1 MRKILNSIPLN
12 GVKSISSSQDGLIL
26 GDASSGKIYTLY
38 DNNTLSVIYQSGD
51 SFPVNNIISISNS
64 NSLVSIGGKLDV
76 IFNDSFIT
84 EENNRYSTLFN
95 SPVSIGNAV
104 TVLDLGDETIIDM
117 IEIEDTGNIVLS
129 TSTGRI
135 IACSKDLINAYLTGK
150 VTVYADVRNGF
161 GVSNSASTDFMYA
174 LYKKI
179 AEVNENKEIEKWKFV
194 SNAAPMIS
202 EQVIGEFIGPVI
214 HVKEDLGFWKQI
226 YWTETK
232 PDDTDII
239 ISIRSGNSTE
249 ELLVA
254 SWKYSFI
261 SDAGEVSPIIRNLN
275 NITIKGQY
283 LQLKV
288 RMITKTKDIT
298 PIVSNVTIK
307 YSTKQASYFFTTKFS
322 FEKNSVPD
330 NGLLVAN
337 ITEPQNTEVK
347 IGVNSTN
354 SNDWEDYQVVDPDKL
369 FTLTD
374 SNMQNIKVGIKFISY
389 DTNIPEVAEFAL
401 FVGGEKVK
409 ILSI

>member
-1 MRKILNSIPLN
+1 M
-12 GVKSISSSQDGLIL
+12 
-26 GDASSGKIYTLY
+26 
-38 DNNTLSVIYQSGD
+38 
-51 SFPVNNIISISNS
+51 
-64 NSLVSIGGKLDV
+64 
-76 IFNDSFIT
+76 
-84 EENNRYSTLFN
+84 
-95 SPVSIGNAV
+95 
-104 TVLDLGDETIIDM
+104 
-117 IEIEDTGNIVLS
+117 
-129 TSTGRI
+129 
-135 IACSKDLINAYLTGK
+135 AC
-150 VTVYADVRNGF
+150 
-161 GVSNSASTDFMYA
+161 
-174 LYKKI
+174 
-179 AEVNENKEIEKWKFV
+179 
-194 SNAAPMIS
+194 
-202 EQVIGEFIGPVI
+202 EQVIGEFLGPII

-232 PDDTDII
+232 PDNTDII
-239 ISIRSGNSTE
+239 ISIRSGNSSE
-249 ELLVA
+249 ELLNA
-254 SWKYSFI
+254 PWKFSFI
-261 SDAGEVSPIIRNLN
+261 SEIGEANPIVRNFN

-288 RMITKTKDIT
+288 RMITKSKDIT

-322 FEKNSVPD
+322 FEKNSVPN

>member
-12 GVKSISSSQDGLIL
+12 GIKSIAESNDGFIL
-26 GDASSGKIYTLY
+26 GDAISGKTYTLY
-38 DNNTLSVIYQSGD
+38 SNNTLSVTYQSGD
-51 SFPVNNIISISNS
+51 NFPVNNIIAISNGK
-64 NSLVSIGGKLDV
+64 SLVSIGGKLDV
-76 IFNDSFIT
+76 ILPDSLV
-84 EENNRYSTLFN
+84 EETNSYYSGLFN
-95 SPVSIGNAV
+95 SSVSIGNAV

-117 IEIEDTGNIVLS
+117 IEIADSGNIVLS

-135 IACSKDLINAYLTGK
+135 IACNKELINAYLTGN

-161 GVSNSASTDFMYA
+161 GVSNSASTDFMYS

-194 SNAAPMIS
+194 SNAAPMAC
-202 EQVIGEFIGPVI
+202 EQVIGEFLGPII

-232 PDDTDII
+232 PDNTDII
-239 ISIRSGNSTE
+239 ISIRSGNSSE
-249 ELLVA
+249 ELLNA
-254 SWKYSFI
+254 PWKFSFI
-261 SDAGEVSPIIRNLN
+261 SETGEASPIIRNFN

-288 RMITKTKDIT
+288 RMITKSKDIT

-322 FEKNSVPD
+322 FEKNSVPN

-337 ITEPQNTEVK
+337 ITEPQNTEVM
-347 IGVNSTN
+347 IGVTSTN
-354 SNDWEDYQVVDPDKL
+354 SNDWKDYRVVSPEKL

-374 SNMQNIKVGIKFISY
+374 SNIQNIKVGIKFVSY
-389 DTNIPEVAEFAL
+389 DTHIPEVAEFAL

-409 ILSI
+409 ILSP